1 MDPFQG
7 SVYEGYSVKVITNF
21 KICDIAIREYIDK
34 VGPGSR
40 KDALGLL
47 LAACDDNETRLSY
60 KELVGAASIFLV
72 AGIICQSLL

>member
-1 MDPFQG
+1 M
-7 SVYEGYSVKVITNF
+7 
-21 KICDIAIREYIDK
+21 AIKEYIEK

-47 LAACDDNETRLSY
+47 LAACDDNDARLSY

-72 AGIICQSLL
+72 AGIISRRLC

>member
-1 MDPFQG
+1 M
-7 SVYEGYSVKVITNF
+7 
-21 KICDIAIREYIDK
+21 AIKEYIDK

-72 AGIICQSLL
+72 AGIICQKLG

>member
-1 MDPFQG
+1 MK
-7 SVYEGYSVKVITNF
+7 VNSVKVIPNF
-21 KICDIAIREYIDK
+21 KICDVAIKEYINK

-47 LAACDDNETRLSY
+47 LAACDDDEARLSY

-72 AGIICQSLL
+72 AGIICQKLC